1 MDEELSVDDLL
12 KQRRICRSAIT
23 KMFNQM
29 NTGVLPEIDKVLS
42 LKSDH
47 DDIVV
52 ELLDHNH
59 VDNADY
65 SDKIESMFR
74 FMTLYVNIDTKLS
87 SNSLPYTTIKHCQ
100 TLFNEL
106 NKMIDIFPGM
116 STVILNIQSKLE
128 SSEIQSPSF
137 NIHEESN
144 ESFRT
149 STPMNNLGPVN
160 VGSNI
165 PSQAIPSEG
174 ISHNVQPLP
183 QVMPVTTNQ
192 YPPINNVLNHGQPM
206 KIKAEDM
213 PKFNGSAIQW
223 PEFKDA
229 ALELIVNNTLIPTAR
244 SKFRRLFNALPLEA
258 QSRIRDQREN
268 PNFSTIFSI
277 LEKFYGSPAIIIKE
291 LTSKIFS
298 LPFLRLDAS
307 PTIYT
312 KYYDLLLNVRS
323 VKLNEGDAR
332 TILSHVLHKMDVEHR
347 RRAFQQADNSND
359 QEYLTLANVEEYF
372 RKITTTD
379 MLINQV
385 ATNSAINKI
394 NRPVETRK
402 ALVTSSSFETKL
414 TCIFC
419 HQSHRHSMCPT
430 SVNDKYEVLRK
441 EKRCF
446 KCAGKGHGTREC
458 MKNYTC
464 FKCKGNH
471 VSFLCRSGQNTTAST
486 SSSSVDSSSA
496 SVAIASSSSSLGT
509 SQSATSSNPSTETN
523 IENQSVNTA
532 LAKTGG
538 SSQYLQTLTTKINNI
553 KTRVIFDGGSELSF
567 ISNKLVK
574 LLNLPK
580 FKTVPIRING
590 YGGNPGRLIG
600 HHFTII
606 KLPDRD
612 GNITEFKLIIDDTV
626 CHFKFNVLPTMI
638 QSYVNKVFN
647 IDFNDE
653 NIPTDILFGNSDINR
668 LKVLAMDKNFG
679 SLIIGKTSLGYIVH
693 GQTDD
698 AQSMVV
704 GCLTENHDLP
714 IDSMINPEDDKAMR
728 EFVTN
733 FVNNNLIYNDI
744 GKIYEIKF
752 PIINNNDINPNFNN
766 AKRMLLSKVSSMRD
780 SDYSE
785 YNDLIQDLVKDN
797 IVQPTEI
804 IPNSG
809 YHMPHNVVSRKATS
823 EKTTTKK
830 RLVFNASNG
839 INSLNQAL
847 FKGVTTWSLPKS
859 LLQFRLKQI
868 ALVADI
874 KAAFHC
880 VYIQK
885 DHQKYVKFLWKENNQ
900 LVCYKFL
907 RLPFGLTSSPFLLNI
922 VINHHI
928 EKYVREFPEI
938 VSGIQSSLYVDDL
951 VSSVNTIQEAIDF
964 HEVSTNIFKE
974 ASMVL
979 RKWQCS
985 DPQLDKQWSD
995 GLGESKVLGII
1006 WNKIDD
1012 NIQIVIPSIDLSADI
1027 TKRYLLGIIG
1037 SVYDPMGLIL
1047 PTVLRLKFFISDLWT
1062 RKIDWDDVLTP
1073 KLHGNA
1079 VTILNE
1085 IKELKNIKLSR
1096 KLFNSPSSNYDLII
1110 FCDASNI
1117 AIGVAVYLSNGSEA
1131 RYIYGK
1137 SKLLKPRKTVT
1148 GELLALSKG
1157 ASIGNAFK
1165 SMIQINKTILVS
1177 DSKVNVQRLTND
1189 INKYPQCVAV
1199 HLYNIRNKID
1209 AIHWVAG
1216 KRNPSDFLTRGASPE
1231 QLMNIQVL
1239 DIELLQEIY
1248 RETNRCS
1255 SLIINISNKIQ
1266 SDIIINQSLTY
1277 EQWIDLAK
1285 QHISRITDQSLDPL
1299 TMLIRLNQQY
1309 FIDEINKFPNVYLD
1323 DNCVIRCNT
1332 RLDNSDL
1339 DFDCKNPIFI
1349 PKSSFLEALV
1359 TKIHQNIGHGSL
1371 YRTMCEFRET
1381 YFTPKLRQIIK
1392 KMINKCPICQTI
1404 RAKPLEAF
1412 LGTPPASRVT
1422 RSVPFR

>member
-372 RKITTTD
+372 RKISTTD

-385 ATNSAINKI
+385 TTNSAINKI
-394 NRPVETRK
+394 NRPVESRK

-486 SSSSVDSSSA
+486 SSSSSVGSSSA
-496 SVAIASSSSSLGT
+496 SVAIVSSSSSLGT
-509 SQSATSSNPSTETN
+509 SQSASSSNPSTETD
-523 IENQSVNTA
+523 IENQSVNTD

-606 KLPDRD
+606 KLR
-612 GNITEFKLIIDDTV
+612 I
-626 CHFKFNVLPTMI
+626 
-638 QSYVNKVFN
+638 
-647 IDFNDE
+647 
-653 NIPTDILFGNSDINR
+653 
-668 LKVLAMDKNFG
+668 
-679 SLIIGKTSLGYIVH
+679 
-693 GQTDD
+693 
-698 AQSMVV
+698 
-704 GCLTENHDLP
+704 
-714 IDSMINPEDDKAMR
+714 
-728 EFVTN
+728 
-733 FVNNNLIYNDI
+733 
-744 GKIYEIKF
+744 
-752 PIINNNDINPNFNN
+752 
-766 AKRMLLSKVSSMRD
+766 
-780 SDYSE
+780 
-785 YNDLIQDLVKDN
+785 
-797 IVQPTEI
+797 
-804 IPNSG
+804 
-809 YHMPHNVVSRKATS
+809 
-823 EKTTTKK
+823 
-830 RLVFNASNG
+830 
-839 INSLNQAL
+839 
-847 FKGVTTWSLPKS
+847 
-859 LLQFRLKQI
+859 
-868 ALVADI
+868 
-874 KAAFHC
+874 
-880 VYIQK
+880 
-885 DHQKYVKFLWKENNQ
+885 
-900 LVCYKFL
+900 
-907 RLPFGLTSSPFLLNI
+907 
-922 VINHHI
+922 
-928 EKYVREFPEI
+928 
-938 VSGIQSSLYVDDL
+938 
-951 VSSVNTIQEAIDF
+951 
-964 HEVSTNIFKE
+964 
-974 ASMVL
+974 
-979 RKWQCS
+979 
-985 DPQLDKQWSD
+985 
-995 GLGESKVLGII
+995 
-1006 WNKIDD
+1006 
-1012 NIQIVIPSIDLSADI
+1012 
-1027 TKRYLLGIIG
+1027 
-1037 SVYDPMGLIL
+1037 
-1047 PTVLRLKFFISDLWT
+1047 
-1062 RKIDWDDVLTP
+1062 
-1073 KLHGNA
+1073 
-1079 VTILNE
+1079 
-1085 IKELKNIKLSR
+1085 
-1096 KLFNSPSSNYDLII
+1096 LII
-1110 FCDASNI
+1110 FQPFH
-1117 AIGVAVYLSNGSEA
+1117 L
-1131 RYIYGK
+1131 
-1137 SKLLKPRKTVT
+1137 
-1148 GELLALSKG
+1148 
-1157 ASIGNAFK
+1157 
-1165 SMIQINKTILVS
+1165 IL
-1177 DSKVNVQRLTND
+1177 DPNTN
-1189 INKYPQCVAV
+1189 Q
-1199 HLYNIRNKID
+1199 
-1209 AIHWVAG
+1209 
-1216 KRNPSDFLTRGASPE
+1216 T
-1231 QLMNIQVL
+1231 
-1239 DIELLQEIY
+1239 
-1248 RETNRCS
+1248 
-1255 SLIINISNKIQ
+1255 KIQ
-1266 SDIIINQSLTY
+1266 QKKIKINFSTQNDLHFSLVQYSKHNLNIFVFHIQTLILIVIESFVMMIDILT
-1277 EQWIDLAK
+1277 
-1285 QHISRITDQSLDPL
+1285 
-1299 TMLIRLNQQY
+1299 
-1309 FIDEINKFPNVYLD
+1309 LD
-1323 DNCVIRCNT
+1323 D
-1332 RLDNSDL
+1332 DD
-1339 DFDCKNPIFI
+1339 DYH
-1349 PKSSFLEALV
+1349 
-1359 TKIHQNIGHGSL
+1359 HQ
-1371 YRTMCEFRET
+1371 
-1381 YFTPKLRQIIK
+1381 
-1392 KMINKCPICQTI
+1392 
-1404 RAKPLEAF
+1404 
-1412 LGTPPASRVT
+1412 
-1422 RSVPFR
+1422 